1 MTELRCTCGQKIPAP
16 GRWERITNPECPLHG
31 VHGGEPPVADPR
43 QAILR
48 ERPDLD
54 YNDSGEPHDTNPETR
69 IEPPEQP
76 LSEQPVEQEPEELR
90 CGMCNGSGV
99 NPEATQACDWCD
111 GTATVMAYLDGKFVP
126 AERLREVEA
135 ENLRLL
141 EGVDKGV
148 RLARYAETQTARA
161 ERAEADRDEAWRET
175 LRLKKA
181 LEHKGDVAEFDV
193 EVLRA
198 ERDEARKE
206 AERLRTRTHEIQE
219 AADKR
224 NASLQKAVD
233 NYRNAFARAREM
245 VKDVKAD
252 WTTDPPSQGDYG
264 FWRYTSQNTT
274 DTLAYMAS
282 QIIEAE
288 QSRDQLREA
297 LRGTREA
304 LALAYSIARCG
315 EAVSVGADKRISNAL
330 AAARE
335 ALGETQHVAKGEQHG

>member
-1 MTELRCTCGQKIPAP
+1 MTKPRCTCNRKS
-16 GRWERITNPECPLHG
+16 EYELHSLDCP
-31 VHGGEPPVADPR
+31 VMDGGEPPVAEGPR
-43 QAILR
+43 EWCPKCRRAVVKPPFGSHDQMPYCR
-48 ERPDLD
+48 VCKSDL
-54 YNDSGEPHDTNPETR
+54 EPHP
-69 IEPPEQP
+69 
-76 LSEQPVEQEPEELR
+76 SEQPVEQEPEELR
-90 CGMCNGSGV
+90 CGMCDGSGV

-126 AERLREVEA
+126 AEWLREVEA

-297 LRGTREA
+297 LREAEAQRDDLAQRLTEA
-304 LALAYSIARCG
+304 LGHERQPN
-315 EAVSVGADKRISNAL
+315 GAESPYNR
-330 AAARE
+330 RE
-335 ALGETQHVAKGEQHG
+335 ALGEKEEKK